1 MKQPGIDHQRLLAL
15 FLLGWALFNF
25 PLLSIFNRAAT
36 LFGIPVLYVYIFVA
50 WAVVIALAA
59 WIVERHG

>member
-25 PLLSIFNRAAT
+25 PLLSVFNRAT
-36 LFGIPVLYVYIFVA
+36 TVFGIPVLYVYIFA
-50 WAVVIALAA
+50 TWAAVIALVA
-59 WIVERHG
+59 WIVERRG